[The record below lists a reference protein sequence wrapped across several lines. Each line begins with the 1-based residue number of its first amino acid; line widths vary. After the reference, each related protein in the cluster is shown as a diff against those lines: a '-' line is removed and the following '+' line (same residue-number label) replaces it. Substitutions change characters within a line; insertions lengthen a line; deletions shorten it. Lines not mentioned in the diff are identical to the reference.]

1 MITLHR
7 LNGQVVAINPDLVTW
22 IDITPDTTVSFLGG
36 DRIMVRESLSEVI
49 DHVVAYRASIRV
61 LAGASDASPPSEGVI
76 DQARVLRTSG
86 HPPQGYRA
94 NRTPPPPPPSPF
106 QLPDEAEIDPSDLPP
121 RAGGL

>member
-22 IDITPDTTVSFLGG
+22 IDVTPDTTVSFLGG

-61 LAGASDASPPSEGVI
+61 LAGASDSSAPGEGII
-76 DQARVLRTSG
+76 DHARVLRTTG

-94 NRTPPPPPPSPF
+94 NHTPPPPAQNPVQSPDD
-106 QLPDEAEIDPSDLPP
+106 DEPVTANLPP
-121 RAGGL
+121 RAGDL